1 AKTGREMV
9 LNLNYSQK
17 MAFLTLRKVR
27 SNLQLP
33 VSKALLPFP
42 IIKYRVFAGVYLA
55 LTYADD

>member
-1 AKTGREMV
+1 ME
-9 LNLNYSQK
+9 LNLNHSQK

-33 VSKALLPFP
+33 VFKALLPFP